1 MNYTA
6 YTAKDFAK
14 DTFFQK
20 WVLDPDSETNAFWQS
35 WLAAYPGKGAT
46 VAEAKEIIEALGFQ
60 ADLESNRAFIEIWDS
75 INAAKDQEKESGE
88 KGPDALGFSLW
99 LRQHQQMAAVF
110 IGLAVFCSCLF
121 FLLRAQQAPMVS
133 YATTYGETRTM
144 VLPDSSVITLNA
156 NSAVSYAADW
166 DEDKPREIWLE
177 GEAFFKVLKKGD
189 GGNATF
195 RVHTNGLTVE
205 VLGTQFN
212 VNNRRRNT
220 KVVLSSGKVRL
231 QLHKRLEGQSVL
243 MQPGDYV
250 EYAEE
255 KASVRKKRV
264 DTAFY
269 TAWVDNKLL
278 FNKTSLKDI
287 AVLVKDNYGM
297 QLTFQD
303 EELADKRFTGMVPA
317 DDIELL
323 LETLAKLYNLEM
335 ERKNGRIL
343 LARSEPARP

>member
-20 WVLDPDSETNAFWQS
+20 WVLDPDGETTSFWQA
-35 WLAAYPGKGAT
+35 WLDEHPGKGAT
-46 VAEAKEIIEALGFQ
+46 IAEAKDIIEALEFQ
-60 ADLESNRAFIEIWDS
+60 ADLESNRAFIDIWDS
-75 INAAKDQEKESGE
+75 INAAKDKEKESEEREPGAP
-88 KGPDALGFSLW
+88 GISLW

-110 IGLAVFCSCLF
+110 IGLAILCSSLF
-121 FLLRAQQAPMVS
+121 FLLRTQQLPMAS
-133 YATTYGETRTM
+133 YATNYGETRTL
-144 VLPDSSVITLNA
+144 VLPDSSVVTLNA
-156 NSAVSYAADW
+156 NSSVSYAAGW
-166 DEDKPREIWLE
+166 DEDMPREVWLE

-189 GGNATF
+189 GGDAKF
-195 RVHTNGLTVE
+195 RVHTGGLTVE

-264 DTAFY
+264 DTALY
-269 TAWVDNKLL
+269 TSWVDNKLL
-278 FNKTSLKDI
+278 FDKTSLKDI

-297 QLTFQD
+297 QLMFQD
-303 EELADKRFTGMVPA
+303 EGLTEKRFTGMVPA
-317 DDIELL
+317 DDVELL
-323 LETLAKLYNLEM
+323 LETLTKLYHLEM
-335 ERKNGRIL
+335 EREKGQVML
-343 LARSEPARP
+343 SRSGPAKP

>member
-20 WVLDPDSETNAFWQS
+20 WVLDPDGETTAFWQS
-35 WLAAYPGKGAT
+35 WLAEYPGKGAT
-46 VAEAKEIIEALGFQ
+46 IAEAKEIIEALGFQ

-75 INAAKDQEKESGE
+75 INAAKEQETEAKAKQSRAPGV
-88 KGPDALGFSLW
+88 SLW

-110 IGLAVFCSCLF
+110 IGLAVLCCSLF
-121 FLLRAQQAPMVS
+121 FLLRTQETPMVS
-133 YATTYGETRTM
+133 YATNYGETRTM
-144 VLPDSSVITLNA
+144 ILPDSSVVTLNA
-156 NSAVSYAADW
+156 NSSVSYAAGW
-166 DEDKPREIWLE
+166 DEDKPREVWLK
-177 GEAFFKVLKKGD
+177 GEAFFKVLKKGT
-189 GGNATF
+189 GGDAKF
-195 RVHTNGLTVE
+195 KVHTGGLTVE

-231 QLHKRLEGQSVL
+231 QLHKSLEGQSVL

-255 KASVRKKRV
+255 KTSIRKKRV

-269 TAWVDNKLL
+269 TSWVDNKLL
-278 FNKTSLKDI
+278 FDKTSLKDI
-287 AVLVKDNYGM
+287 AVLVKDNYGI
-297 QLTFQD
+297 QLIFQD

-317 DDIELL
+317 DDVELL
-323 LETLAKLYNLEM
+323 LETLTKLYNLEM
-335 ERKNGRIL
+335 QREDGRIL
-343 LARSEPARP
+343 LARSGPAKP